1 MLVIALVVGLIWC
14 FLEVSAFVPRDI
26 FLCRGAVVNSVAPKA
41 SFNTEACAHS
51 AHPIRSTWL
60 RFRVASAPLATT

>member
-51 AHPIRSTWL
+51 ALPI
-60 RFRVASAPLATT
+60 